1 MINSFKSFLI
11 EEDKTIFFTFGRM
24 NPPTTGHEKLM
35 NELSKKSG
43 RNPYR
48 VFLSQSSDNKKNP
61 LDYNYK
67 VKTVRK
73 FFPKHAR
80 SVMLDKK
87 VKNVFDA
94 VTKLYDEGYK
104 NINMVVGS
112 DRTNEFKKLLEKYN
126 GVKGRHGLYKFN
138 KINVI
143 SAGDRDPDA
152 EDVSGMSASKM
163 RKLASDGDFTQFSQ
177 GLPRSVS
184 NNEAKKVYNEVRKGM
199 GLKEQK
205 HFQNKLIFEPVS
217 EKREDYVKGHLFDI
231 GDRVT
236 FMGSD
241 ELASVTGL
249 GSNYVIVEQNG
260 RSYRKWIDDVELVE
274 KKKRKEGNQKVRQD
288 PDVKKAPGTQP
299 APYYGG
305 LSKATKKRRLAH
317 FKKYSKYDDDNPA
330 AYKPAPGDARA
341 KTKPSKH
348 TLKYRRM
355 YGEDAVEI
363 AKKKIEREKM
373 VDKMKHARML
383 DRAKVRKIKNRS
395 KADA

>member
-1 MINSFKSFLI
+1 
-11 EEDKTIFFTFGRM
+11 
-24 NPPTTGHEKLM
+24 
-35 NELSKKSG
+35 
-43 RNPYR
+43 
-48 VFLSQSSDNKKNP
+48 
-61 LDYNYK
+61 
-67 VKTVRK
+67 
-73 FFPKHAR
+73 
-80 SVMLDKK
+80 MLDRN

-94 VTKLYDEGYK
+94 VTEIYNDGYK
-104 NINMVVGS
+104 NVSMVVGS
-112 DRTNEFKKLLEKYN
+112 DRVNEFKTLLNKYN
-126 GVKGRHGLYKFN
+126 GKKGRHGLYNFS

-152 EDVSGMSASKM
+152 DDVSGMSASKM

-184 NNEAKKVYNEVRKGM
+184 NNEAKKVYNEVRRGM

-231 GDRVT
+231 GDSVT

-241 ELASVTGL
+241 ELASVTSL

-260 RSYRKWIDDVELVE
+260 RTYRKWIDDVELVE
-274 KKKRKEGNQKVRQD
+274 KKKSKEGNQKVRQD

-305 LSKATKKRRLAH
+305 LSKSTKKKRLAH

-395 KADA
+395 KSDA

>member
-1 MINSFKSFLI
+1 MISSFKHYLI
-11 EEDKTIFFTFGRM
+11 EEEKTIFFTFGRM

-35 NELSKKSG
+35 NELAKKSG
-43 RNPYR
+43 KNPYR
-48 VFLSQSSDNKKNP
+48 VYLSQSTDKKKNP
-61 LDYNYK
+61 LDFKYK

-80 SVMLDKK
+80 SIMLERK

-94 VTKLYDEGYK
+94 VTEMYNDGFK
-104 NINMVVGS
+104 NITMVVGS
-112 DRTNEFKKLLEKYN
+112 DRVNEFNTLLKKYN
-126 GVKGRHGLYKFN
+126 GTKGRHGLYNFN

-152 EDVSGMSASKM
+152 DDVSGMSASKM
-163 RKLASDGDFTQFSQ
+163 RSLANEGDFTQFSQ
-177 GLPRSVS
+177 GLPRNVS
-184 NNEAKKVYNEVRKGM
+184 NADAKKVYNEVRKGM

-205 HFQNKLIFEPVS
+205 EYFNKLHFEPVS
-217 EKREDYVKGHLFDI
+217 EKREAYVKGNLFNI
-231 GDRVT
+231 GDHVT
-236 FMGSD
+236 VVGSD
-241 ELASVTGL
+241 ELASVTSL
-249 GSNYVIVEQNG
+249 GTNYVIIESG
-260 RSYRKWIDDVELVE
+260 GKLYRKWLSDIELVE
-274 KKKRKEGNQKVRQD
+274 KKKSKEGNQKVRQD

-305 LSKATKKRRLAH
+305 LSKSTKKKRLAH

-341 KTKPSKH
+341 KTKLSKH
-348 TLKYRRM
+348 TIKYRKM

>member
-48 VFLSQSSDNKKNP
+48 VFLSQSTDNKKNP

-152 EDVSGMSASKM
+152 DDVSGMSASKM

-184 NNEAKKVYNEVRKGM
+184 NNEAKKLYNEVRKGM

-241 ELASVTGL
+241 ELASVTSL

-260 RSYRKWIDDVELVE
+260 RTYRKWIDDVELVE
-274 KKKRKEGNQKVRQD
+274 KKKSKEGNQKVRQD

-305 LSKATKKRRLAH
+305 LSKSTKKKRLAH

>member
-1 MINSFKSFLI
+1 MISSFKNYLI
-11 EEDKTIFFTFGRM
+11 EEEKTVFFTFGRM

-43 RNPYR
+43 KNPYR
-48 VFLSQSSDNKKNP
+48 VYLSQSTDKKKNP
-61 LDYNYK
+61 LDFKYK

-80 SVMLDKK
+80 SVMLNKK

-94 VTKLYDEGYK
+94 VTEMYNDGFK
-104 NINMVVGS
+104 NIAMVVGS
-112 DRTNEFKKLLEKYN
+112 DRVNEFNTLLNKYN
-126 GVKGRHGLYKFN
+126 GVKGRHGLYNFN

-152 EDVSGMSASKM
+152 DDVSGMSASKM
-163 RKLASDGDFTQFSQ
+163 RALANEGDFIQFSQ
-177 GLPRSVS
+177 GLPRNVS
-184 NNEAKKVYNEVRKGM
+184 NADAKKVYNEVRKGM

-205 HFQNKLIFEPVS
+205 EYYNKLHFEPVS
-217 EKREDYVKGHLFDI
+217 EKREAYVKGTLYNI
-231 GDRVT
+231 GDRVAIV
-236 FMGSD
+236 GSD
-241 ELASVTGL
+241 ELGSVTSL
-249 GSNYVIVEQNG
+249 GTNYVIIESNG
-260 RSYRKWIDDVELVE
+260 KIYRKWLTDIELVE
-274 KKKRKEGNQKVRQD
+274 KKKEGNQKVKQD

-305 LSKATKKRRLAH
+305 LSKSTKKKRLSH

-330 AYKPAPGDARA
+330 AYKPAPGDATA

-348 TLKYRRM
+348 TLKYKKM
-355 YGEDAVEI
+355 YGEDAVEL

-373 VDKMKHARML
+373 VDKIKHARML

-395 KADA
+395 KENA

>member
-274 KKKRKEGNQKVRQD
+274 KKKSKEGNQKVRQD

-305 LSKATKKRRLAH
+305 LSKSTKKKRLAH

-355 YGEDAVEI
+355 YGEDAVEL

>member
-48 VFLSQSSDNKKNP
+48 VFLSQSTDNKKNP

-152 EDVSGMSASKM
+152 DDVSGMSASKM
-163 RKLASDGDFTQFSQ
+163 RKLAGDGDFTQFSQ

-231 GDRVT
+231 GDSVT
-236 FMGSD
+236 YMGSD

-249 GSNYVIVEQNG
+249 GSNYVILEQNG

-330 AYKPAPGDARA
+330 AYKPAPGDAKA
-341 KTKPSKH
+341 KTKLSKH

>member
-1 MINSFKSFLI
+1 MINSFRSFLI
-11 EEDKTIFFTFGRM
+11 EEDKTVYFTFGRM
-24 NPPTTGHEKLM
+24 NPPTSGHEKLM

-43 RNPYR
+43 SNPYR
-48 VFLSQSSDNKKNP
+48 VYLSQSTDNKKNP
-61 LDYNYK
+61 LNYNYK
-67 VKTVRK
+67 IKTVRK

-94 VTKLYDEGYK
+94 ATKLYSEGYK

-112 DRTNEFKKLLEKYN
+112 DRINEFKKLLEKYN

-152 EDVSGMSASKM
+152 DDVSGMSASKM
-163 RKLASDGDFTQFSQ
+163 RSLASKGDFTQFSQ

-184 NNEAKKVYNEVRKGM
+184 NNEAKKVYNEVRRGM

-205 HFQNKLIFEPVS
+205 EYKTTLHFTPVS
-217 EKREDYVKGHLFDI
+217 EEREAYVKGNLFDI
-231 GDRVT
+231 DDNVA
-236 FMGSD
+236 FVGSD
-241 ELASVTGL
+241 ELGSVTSL
-249 GSNYVIVEQNG
+249 GSNYVIVESNG
-260 RSYRKWIDDVELVE
+260 KTYRKWLTDIQLVE
-274 KKKRKEGNQKVRQD
+274 KKKEAPKKVRQD

-305 LSKATKKRRLAH
+305 LSKSTKKKRLAH

-330 AYKPAPGDARA
+330 AYKKAPGDATA

-355 YGEDAVEI
+355 YGEDAVEF

-373 VDKMKHARML
+373 VDKVKHARML

>member
-1 MINSFKSFLI
+1 MINSFKNYLV
-11 EEDKTIFFTFGRM
+11 EEERTVFFTFGRM
-24 NPPTTGHEKLM
+24 NPPTIGHEKLM
-35 NELSKKSG
+35 NELAKKSG
-43 RNPYR
+43 KHSYR
-48 VFLSQSSDNKKNP
+48 VYLSQSKDNKKNP
-61 LDYNYK
+61 LDFKYK

-80 SVMLDKK
+80 QVMLDRN
-87 VKNVFDA
+87 VRNVFDA
-94 VTKLYDEGYK
+94 VTEIYNDGYK
-104 NINMVVGS
+104 NVSMVVGS
-112 DRTNEFKKLLEKYN
+112 DRVNEFKTLLNKYN
-126 GVKGRHGLYKFN
+126 GKKGRHGLYNFS

-152 EDVSGMSASKM
+152 DDVSGMSASKM

-184 NNEAKKVYNEVRKGM
+184 NNEAKKVYNEVRRGM

-231 GDRVT
+231 GDSVT

-241 ELASVTGL
+241 ELASVTSL

-260 RSYRKWIDDVELVE
+260 RTYRKWIDDVELVE
-274 KKKRKEGNQKVRQD
+274 KKKSKEGNQKVRQD

-305 LSKATKKRRLAH
+305 LSKSTKKKRLAH

-355 YGEDAVEI
+355 YGEDAVEF

>member
-1 MINSFKSFLI
+1 MISSFKKYLV
-11 EEDKTIFFTFGRM
+11 EEEKTVYFTFGRM

-35 NELSKKSG
+35 NELAKKSG
-43 RNPYR
+43 KHSYR
-48 VFLSQSSDNKKNP
+48 VYLSQSVDNKKNP
-61 LDYNYK
+61 LDFRTK

-80 SVMLDKK
+80 QVMLNKK

-94 VTKLYDEGYK
+94 VTEIYNDGIK
-104 NINMVVGS
+104 NVTMVVGS
-112 DRTNEFKKLLEKYN
+112 DRVNEFKTLLNKYN
-126 GVKGRHGLYKFN
+126 GKKGRHGLYNFS

-152 EDVSGMSASKM
+152 DDVSGMSASKM

-184 NNEAKKVYNEVRKGM
+184 NNEAKKVYNDVRRGM

-205 HFQNKLIFEPVS
+205 DYKNKLHFEPIS
-217 EKREDYVKGHLFDI
+217 EKREDYVKGNLFNI
-231 GDRVT
+231 GDNVT
-236 FMGSD
+236 VVGSD
-241 ELASVTGL
+241 ELASVTSL
-249 GSNYVIVEQNG
+249 GSNYVIIEMNG
-260 RSYRKWIDDVELVE
+260 KSYRKWIQDVELLE
-274 KKKRKEGNQKVRQD
+274 KKKSKEGNQKVRQD

-355 YGEDAVEI
+355 YGEDAVEL

>member
-1 MINSFKSFLI
+1 MINSFKFFLI
-11 EEDKTIFFTFGRM
+11 EEDKTVFFTFGRM
-24 NPPTTGHEKLM
+24 NPPTSGHEKLM

-43 RNPYR
+43 KNPYR
-48 VFLSQSSDNKKNP
+48 VYLSQSTDNKKNP

-87 VKNVFDA
+87 IKNVFDA
-94 VTKLYDEGYK
+94 VPKLYDEGYK
-104 NINMVVGS
+104 NVNMVVGS

-152 EDVSGMSASKM
+152 DDVSGMSASKM
-163 RKLASDGDFTQFSQ
+163 RKLAGDGDFTQFSQ
-177 GLPRSVS
+177 GLPKSVS

-241 ELASVTGL
+241 ELASVTSL
-249 GSNYVIVEQNG
+249 GSNYIIVEQNG

-274 KKKRKEGNQKVRQD
+274 KKKEGNQKVRQD

-305 LSKATKKRRLAH
+305 LSKSTKKKRLAH

-355 YGEDAVEI
+355 YGEDAVQI

>member
-1 MINSFKSFLI
+1 MINSFKNYLV
-11 EEDKTIFFTFGRM
+11 EEERTVFFTFGRM

-35 NELSKKSG
+35 NELAKKSG
-43 RNPYR
+43 KHSYR
-48 VFLSQSSDNKKNP
+48 VYLSQSKDNKKNP
-61 LDYNYK
+61 LDFKYK

-80 SVMLDKK
+80 QVMLDRN

-94 VTKLYDEGYK
+94 VTEIYNDGYK
-104 NINMVVGS
+104 NVSMVVGS
-112 DRTNEFKKLLEKYN
+112 DRVNEFKTLLNKYN
-126 GVKGRHGLYKFN
+126 GKKGRHGLYNFS

-152 EDVSGMSASKM
+152 DDVSGMSASKM

-184 NNEAKKVYNEVRKGM
+184 NNEAKKVYNEVRRGM

-231 GDRVT
+231 GDSVT

-241 ELASVTGL
+241 ELASVTSL

-260 RSYRKWIDDVELVE
+260 RTYRKWIDDVELVE
-274 KKKRKEGNQKVRQD
+274 KKKSKEGNQKVRQD

-305 LSKATKKRRLAH
+305 LSKSTKKKRLAH

-355 YGEDAVEI
+355 YGEDAVEF

>member
-11 EEDKTIFFTFGRM
+11 EEDKTVFFTFGRM
-24 NPPTTGHEKLM
+24 NPPTSGHEKLM

-43 RNPYR
+43 KNPYR
-48 VFLSQSSDNKKNP
+48 VYLSQSTDNKKNP

-104 NINMVVGS
+104 NVNMIVGS
-112 DRTNEFKKLLEKYN
+112 DRINEFKKLLEKYN

-152 EDVSGMSASKM
+152 DDVSGMSASKM

-177 GLPRSVS
+177 GLPKSVS

-241 ELASVTGL
+241 ELASVTSL
-249 GSNYVIVEQNG
+249 GSNYIIVEQNG

-274 KKKRKEGNQKVRQD
+274 KKKEGNQKVRQD

-305 LSKATKKRRLAH
+305 LSKSTKKKRLAH

-355 YGEDAVEI
+355 YGEDAVQI

>member
-11 EEDKTIFFTFGRM
+11 EEDKTVFFTFGRM
-24 NPPTTGHEKLM
+24 NPPTSGHEKLM

-43 RNPYR
+43 KNPYR
-48 VFLSQSSDNKKNP
+48 VYLSQSTDNKKNP

-87 VKNVFDA
+87 IKNVFDA

-104 NINMVVGS
+104 NVNVVVGS

-241 ELASVTGL
+241 ELASVTSL

-274 KKKRKEGNQKVRQD
+274 KKKEGNQKVRQD

-305 LSKATKKRRLAH
+305 LSKSTKKKRLAH

-355 YGEDAVEI
+355 YGEDAVQI

>member
-1 MINSFKSFLI
+1 MINSFKNYLV
-11 EEDKTIFFTFGRM
+11 EEERTVFFTFGRM

-35 NELSKKSG
+35 NELAKKSG
-43 RNPYR
+43 KHPYR
-48 VFLSQSSDNKKNP
+48 VYLSQSKDNKKNP
-61 LDYNYK
+61 LDFKYK

-80 SVMLDKK
+80 QVMLDRN

-94 VTKLYDEGYK
+94 VTEIYNDGYK
-104 NINMVVGS
+104 NVSMVVGS
-112 DRTNEFKKLLEKYN
+112 DRVNEFKTLLNKYN
-126 GVKGRHGLYKFN
+126 GKKGRHGLYNFS

-152 EDVSGMSASKM
+152 DDVSGMSASKM

-184 NNEAKKVYNEVRKGM
+184 NNEAKKVYNEVRRGM

-231 GDRVT
+231 GDSVT

-241 ELASVTGL
+241 ELASVTSL

-260 RSYRKWIDDVELVE
+260 RTYRKWIDDVELVE
-274 KKKRKEGNQKVRQD
+274 KKKSKEGNQKVRQD

-305 LSKATKKRRLAH
+305 LSKSTKKKRLAH

-355 YGEDAVEI
+355 YGEDAVEL

>member
-1 MINSFKSFLI
+1 MINSFKNYLV
-11 EEDKTIFFTFGRM
+11 EEERTVFFTFGRM

-35 NELSKKSG
+35 NELAKKSG
-43 RNPYR
+43 KHSYR
-48 VFLSQSSDNKKNP
+48 VYLSQSKDNKKNP
-61 LDYNYK
+61 LDFKYK

-80 SVMLDKK
+80 QVMLDRN
-87 VKNVFDA
+87 VRNVFDA
-94 VTKLYDEGYK
+94 LTEIYNDGYK
-104 NINMVVGS
+104 NVSMVVGS
-112 DRTNEFKKLLEKYN
+112 DRVNEFKTLLNKYN
-126 GVKGRHGLYKFN
+126 GKKGRHGLYNFS

-152 EDVSGMSASKM
+152 DDVSGMSASKM

-184 NNEAKKVYNEVRKGM
+184 NNEAKKVYNEVRRGM

-231 GDRVT
+231 GDSVT

-241 ELASVTGL
+241 ELASVTSL

-260 RSYRKWIDDVELVE
+260 RTYRKWIDDVELVE
-274 KKKRKEGNQKVRQD
+274 KRKEAPKKVRQD

-305 LSKATKKRRLAH
+305 LSKSTKKKRLAH

-355 YGEDAVEI
+355 YGEDAVEL

>member
-274 KKKRKEGNQKVRQD
+274 KKKSKEGNQKVRQD

-305 LSKATKKRRLAH
+305 LSKSTKKKRLAH